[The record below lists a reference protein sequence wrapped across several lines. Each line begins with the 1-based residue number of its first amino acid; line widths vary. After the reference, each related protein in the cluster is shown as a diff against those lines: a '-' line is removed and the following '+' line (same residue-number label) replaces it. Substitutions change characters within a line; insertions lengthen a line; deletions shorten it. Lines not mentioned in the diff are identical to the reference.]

1 MATRAAACE
10 SVPMKNATRSKLH
23 RLFTLALAAAAIAWI
38 PPEKGK
44 RKLRMALLDQPLAGQ
59 VL

>member
-1 MATRAAACE
+1 
-10 SVPMKNATRSKLH
+10 MKNATRSQLS
-23 RLFTLALAAAAIAWI
+23 RLLTLALAAAAIAWI

>member
-1 MATRAAACE
+1 MATPAAACQ
-10 SVPMKNATRSKLH
+10 SVPMKNATRSQLR
-23 RLFTLALAAAAIAWI
+23 RLLTLALAAAAIAWI